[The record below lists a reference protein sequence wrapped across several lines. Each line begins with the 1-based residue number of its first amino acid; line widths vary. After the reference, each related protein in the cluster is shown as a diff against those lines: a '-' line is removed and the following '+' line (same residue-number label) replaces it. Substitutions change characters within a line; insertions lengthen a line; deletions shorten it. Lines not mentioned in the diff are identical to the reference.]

1 MKKQCI
7 SFFSADQVYYKQCAQ
22 QVLRKTQ
29 PSSALVS
36 LGLLQC
42 GVIRYIYIIVLYHVF
57 VFKKNSISILPCYY
71 YCIFFCSCSISVHF
85 YYLFSIHIIYFI
97 ICIYYFSYR
106 FYPFYFLVYFNICIL
121 CFTFIFIEFAL
132 LLYLPSISILY
143 WYIYLYSVYVP
154 FVVNGRAIV
163 TDLLLLNTKLLKWFH
178 SMEINGYQ
186 S

>member
-1 MKKQCI
+1 MH
-7 SFFSADQVYYKQCAQ
+7 SF
-22 QVLRKTQ
+22 
-29 PSSALVS
+29 
-36 LGLLQC
+36 LQC
-42 GVIRYIYIIVLYHVF
+42 RSGILQTMCSAGFKKNSAKLCTGEPGFPTVWHVKCCIIRYIYIIVVYHVF
-57 VFKKNSISILPCYY
+57 VFKKILFLFYHCYY

-97 ICIYYFSYR
+97 ICIYYFSFP

-121 CFTFIFIEFAL
+121 CLTFIFIEFAL

-154 FVVNGRAIV
+154 FVVNGRAID
-163 TDLLLLNTKLLKWFH
+163 TDLLLLNTKLLF
-178 SMEINGYQ
+178 MEINGYQ